1 MPSIF
6 FLVPSRHSPLVNNK
20 DQVFSG
26 ISNNN
31 FYEATITLDA
41 SQYNFAV
48 NSGFRFQCDASGN
61 NDQIYIDAVTITGIT
76 GSAPAV
82 DNTYALGAN
91 VSSAGTND
99 NISNDLIVYP
109 NPVANILKINPD
121 YNINSG
127 YRIIDL
133 SGKQVLAGR
142 MLNNSINV
150 SSLKAGV
157 YMIELTDEEET
168 FLQKFI
174 KQ

>member
-1 MPSIF
+1 M
-6 FLVPSRHSPLVNNK
+6 
-20 DQVFSG
+20 
-26 ISNNN
+26 
-31 FYEATITLDA
+31 
-41 SQYNFAV
+41 
-48 NSGFRFQCDASGN
+48 
-61 NDQIYIDAVTITGIT
+61 
-76 GSAPAV
+76 
-82 DNTYALGAN
+82 
-91 VSSAGTND
+91 SSAGTSD